1 MIRLKQLA
9 RFLLHHLHY
18 DAAVGVALAA
28 PHRHGRLRLA
38 LAGGGVGGLVHGLV
52 VVPLHQRRVV
62 GRVVAR
68 HRKRV
73 AADPGPVAVAISA
86 HRRRVIVVS
95 VRAGRRRVAVLPH
108 LVVVVVVVVRR
119 RPCRRH
125 LLAPSGAGAVGQR
138 ERCRLEGVD
147 RPELHDLR
155 FAHLLLELLGQL
167 VRVHA
172 VADHQQQALVAAGQR
187 HRLHSCIVEVSGY

>member
-108 LVVVVVVVVRR
+108 LVVVVVVVRR

-125 LLAPSGAGAVGQR
+125 LLAPLGAGAVGQR
-138 ERCRLEGVD
+138 ERRRLEGVD
-147 RPELHDLR
+147 CPQLHDVR
-155 FAHLLLELLGQL
+155 FAHFLLELLGQL

-172 VADHQQQALVAAGQR
+172 AADHQQQALVAAGQR
-187 HRLHSCIVEVSGY
+187 HGLHSCIVQISGC